1 MPRPQRKSLLDI
13 FRARFRKK
21 TAPPPACSAPR
32 PFQAISIFRGTTAC
46 VPAKRF
52 ADYRFLAKDAPQ
64 LPLPGCTMASTCQC
78 RYLKHKDRRV
88 EGRRFVDFSAS
99 SRTFMGQERRQRVGR
114 RRSD

>member
-1 MPRPQRKSLLDI
+1 MPRPARKSLLEI
-13 FRARFRKK
+13 FRSRFRKK
-21 TAPPPACSAPR
+21 PVPPPAVAPR
-32 PFQAISIFRGTTAC
+32 PFQAISIFRGATAC

-88 EGRRFVDFSAS
+88 EGRRFIDFSAS
-99 SRTFMGQERRQRVGR
+99 SRTFMGQERRKRRGR
-114 RRSD
+114 RESD